1 MLTIIAEYVVLFV
14 MLSILINLFVYRK
27 FLYCEFLI
35 LQDLLLLIPTTIIAF
50 LSSVI
55 IFCTTFAIS
64 YVVWFK
70 QSNFISF
77 IKSFFESKK
86 ETNEE

>member
-1 MLTIIAEYVVLFV
+1 MLTIIAEYVILFV
-14 MLSILINLFVYRK
+14 ILSILINMFIYRK

-77 IKSFFESKK
+77 IKSFFKSKK

>member
-14 MLSILINLFVYRK
+14 MLSILINMFIYRK

-35 LQDLLLLIPTTIIAF
+35 LQDLLLLISTTIIAF
-50 LSSVI
+50 LASI
-55 IFCTTFAIS
+55 IVFCATFAIS

-77 IKSFFESKK
+77 IKPFFKNKK
-86 ETNEE
+86 ETDEE

>member
-14 MLSILINLFVYRK
+14 MLSILVNLFVYRK

-35 LQDLLLLIPTTIIAF
+35 LQDLLLLIPTTIIA
-50 LSSVI
+50 LLASVI
-55 IFCTTFAIS
+55 IFCATFAIS

-70 QSNFISF
+70 QSGFISF
-77 IKSFFESKK
+77 IKPFFENK
-86 ETNEE
+86 NVEEV

>member
-1 MLTIIAEYVVLFV
+1 MLTIIAEYVILFV
-14 MLSILINLFVYRK
+14 ILSILINMFIYGK

>member
-1 MLTIIAEYVVLFV
+1 MLTIIAEYVILFV
-14 MLSILINLFVYRK
+14 ILSILINMFIYRK

-55 IFCTTFAIS
+55 IFCTTFAI
-64 YVVWFK
+64 
-70 QSNFISF
+70 
-77 IKSFFESKK
+77 FESKK

>member
-50 LSSVI
+50 LASI
-55 IFCTTFAIS
+55 IVFYATFAIS

-77 IKSFFESKK
+77 IKPFFENKK
-86 ETNEE
+86 EADEE

>member
-14 MLSILINLFVYRK
+14 MLSILVNLFVYRK

-50 LSSVI
+50 LASVI
-55 IFCTTFAIS
+55 IFCATFVIS

-70 QSNFISF
+70 QSDFISF
-77 IKSFFESKK
+77 IKPFFENK
-86 ETNEE
+86 NVDEE

>member
-1 MLTIIAEYVVLFV
+1 MLTIIAEYVILFV
-14 MLSILINLFVYRK
+14 ILSILINMFIYRK

-77 IKSFFESKK
+77 IKPFFESKK
-86 ETNEE
+86 KTNEE